1 MRQSSFDCCNNLLLT
16 AYAVQSHTPHVTR
29 LGAFHS
35 EVAMRSLLGLLL
47 TAILVAATS
56 VSAHHSFAATYDATK
71 MVTLNG
77 TVTKVEFR
85 NPHIWVF
92 LDVAGDN
99 GGGATNW
106 GCEGGAP
113 NQLFRQGWRP
123 DTLKTGDKVTIEG
136 FASRDG
142 KPVCNLRVL
151 TRAADGRRVFAG
163 QANDGAPTVPGQPGG
178 AR

>member
-1 MRQSSFDCCNNLLLT
+1 MR
-16 AYAVQSHTPHVTR
+16 VT
-29 LGAFHS
+29 
-35 EVAMRSLLGLLL
+35 LGLL
-47 TAILVAATS
+47 AVILMAAPS

-71 MVTLNG
+71 MITLNG
-77 TVTKVEFR
+77 IVTRVEFR

-92 LDVAGDN
+92 LDVQGDN
-99 GGGATNW
+99 GATRW

-123 DTLKTGDKVTIEG
+123 DTLKVGEQITVEG

-142 KPVCNLRVL
+142 KPACNMRVL
-151 TRAADGRRVFAG
+151 TRAIDGKRVFAG
-163 QANDGAPTVPGQPGG
+163 QAGDGAPVVPQQPGG